1 MFGKKKPKSKRGI
14 GNAPDRVEPFVDEA
28 AAEEAL
34 AAKRV
39 NLDEDMAGKDNTD
52 SQPES
57 SDADVSG
64 AAEDLNDDASELEG
78 ADESEGSGNEELDA
92 ARAEA
97 SEMKDK
103 YVRAHAEMEN
113 IRRRSDADI
122 AKARKYGTESLA
134 KAMLDAR
141 DSLDLA
147 KSVDLSESGEE
158 ALPRMLEGLDLTLR
172 QMDAAFDKHSIKSID
187 PEPGT
192 KLDPEL
198 HQAMGT
204 QPTNEV
210 PANHVALVVQK
221 GYQLHDRLLR
231 PAMVM
236 VAAAAADGEVAEN
249 KAESGDESAA

>member
-1 MFGKKKPKSKRGI
+1 MFGKKKPKNKRGI
-14 GNAPDRVEPFVDEA
+14 GNAPDRLEPFVDA
-28 AAEEAL
+28 AAADEAL

-39 NLDEDMAGKDNTD
+39 NLDEDMAGNENTD
-52 SQPES
+52 GQPDDAQADAIDENVDATADAVE
-57 SDADVSG
+57 SDA
-64 AAEDLNDDASELEG
+64 A
-78 ADESEGSGNEELDA
+78 EGSGNEELDA

-103 YVRAHAEMEN
+103 YMRAHAEMEN
-113 IRRRSDADI
+113 IRRRSDADV

-147 KSVDLSESGEE
+147 KSVDLAESGEE

-172 QMDAAFDKHSIKSID
+172 QMDAAFDKHSVKSID

-204 QPTNEV
+204 APTNDV
-210 PANHVALVVQK
+210 PPNHVALVIQK

-236 VAAAAADGEVAEN
+236 VAAAADADGDAGADQG
-249 KAESGDESAA
+249 KPDDESAA

>member
-1 MFGKKKPKSKRGI
+1 MFGKKKPKNKRGI
-14 GNAPDRVEPFVDEA
+14 GNAPDRLEPFVDA
-28 AAEEAL
+28 AAADEAM

-39 NLDEDMAGKDNTD
+39 NLDEDMAGNENTE
-52 SQPES
+52 SQPDSVEGDAIDES
-57 SDADVSG
+57 VE
-64 AAEDLNDDASELEG
+64 AA
-78 ADESEGSGNEELDA
+78 ADEIESEEGEGSGNEELDA

-122 AKARKYGTESLA
+122 SKARKYGTESLA

-147 KSVDLSESGEE
+147 KSVDLKESGEE

-172 QMDAAFDKHSIKSID
+172 QMDAAFEKHSIKSID

-204 QPTNEV
+204 QPNNDV
-210 PANHVALVVQK
+210 PPNHVAMVVQK

-236 VAAAAADGEVAEN
+236 VAAAAEGDAGGDKAADKGD
-249 KAESGDESAA
+249 SGDGSAA